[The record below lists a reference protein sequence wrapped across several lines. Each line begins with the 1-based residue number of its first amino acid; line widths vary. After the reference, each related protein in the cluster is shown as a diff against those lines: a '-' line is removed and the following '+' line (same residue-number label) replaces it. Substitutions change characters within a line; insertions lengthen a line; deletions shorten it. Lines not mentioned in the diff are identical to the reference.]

1 MNVWERQSNYW
12 VRFAILK
19 SMGEDTE
26 GHDHIDVVA
35 EAEVE
40 PPIPIVEKTR
50 AEEVAELSDA
60 KLVGALLDQLDLA
73 LDTYD
78 AHIPGFGIGDDEKE
92 ALAEIIGDLRSSFDI
107 PEGFLQGG
115 RIKITHKL
123 AKVQD
128 DPRLDRG
135 EDVGVNVEV
144 HLPKLGKLVV
154 LNIYG
159 SRQDYEGSEM
169 LHSGQASLAD
179 NIIDTPRTVNFHL
192 YKEVPSH
199 GNAKNM
205 RLMHDARY
213 RFFRSGHPGNRIEVM
228 RHDGANIEHDA
239 RPIFAIDSRISQK
252 MNGELFALTDQFYNR
267 RDPLE
272 TDG

>member
-1 MNVWERQSNYW
+1 M
-12 VRFAILK
+12 A
-19 SMGEDTE
+19 EDTG
-26 GHDHIDVVA
+26 GHEPIEHDGDVA
-35 EAEVE
+35 EVA
-40 PPIPIVEKTR
+40 PPIVEKTR
-50 AEEVAELSDA
+50 AEEVAELPDA

-78 AHIPGFGIGDDEKE
+78 AHIPDFGIGDDEKE
-92 ALAEIIGDLRSSFDI
+92 ELAEIIGDLRNAFDI

-115 RIKITHKL
+115 KIKITPKL
-123 AKVQD
+123 EKAQD
-128 DPRLDRG
+128 GPRLERG
-135 EDVGVNVEV
+135 EDVGVHVEV

-169 LHSGQASLAD
+169 LHSGQASMAD
-179 NIIDTPRTVNFHL
+179 KLMDTPRTVNFHL

-199 GNAKNM
+199 GNVKNM

-213 RFFRSGHPGNRIEVM
+213 KFFRSGHPGNRIEIM

-239 RPIFAIDSRISQK
+239 RPIFAIDSRISQR
-252 MNGELFALTDQFYNR
+252 MNGELFTLTDQFYNR
-267 RDPLE
+267 RGSLE
-272 TDG
+272 TDE

>member
-1 MNVWERQSNYW
+1 MIVWERRSNYW

-19 SMGEDTE
+19 SMGEETG

-35 EAEVE
+35 EADVVE
-40 PPIPIVEKTR
+40 PLAVEKTR

-115 RIKITHKL
+115 RIKVTHKL

-179 NIIDTPRTVNFHL
+179 SIIDTPRTVNFHL

-213 RFFRSGHPGNRIEVM
+213 R
-228 RHDGANIEHDA
+228 
-239 RPIFAIDSRISQK
+239 
-252 MNGELFALTDQFYNR
+252 
-267 RDPLE
+267 
-272 TDG
+272 